1 VTVKGGT
8 PDKSGVPDVLVVR
21 YGLSKQLLADSVVV
35 GDRALSRW
43 IYEAVYDVYKNAIE
57 V

>member
-8 PDKSGVPDVLVVR
+8 PDKSGVPDVLVMR
-21 YGLSKQLLADSVVV
+21 YGLSKQSLAVSVVL

-43 IYEAVYDVYKNAIE
+43 IYEAVYDVYRKAIE